1 MGTACYEKPVMGDSR
16 IEAVLFDLGGVFTDS
31 PFEAATRVGDELGAE
46 PGRMLEIVFGPYHD
60 DTDHP
65 WHRLERGELAL
76 EDARTEIIALGE
88 REGIDSDPY
97 RVLALLAAGSGPRED
112 VVAAVHRLRDGGY
125 RTAIVTNNAREF
137 RDAWLSLLPFD
148 EMFDVIVDS
157 SAVGMRKPNPEIFH
171 HTLRE
176 LGDVEPARA
185 VFLDDFEGNVRA
197 AVELGLHG
205 IVVGSDPTEA
215 LEALARLTYAR

>member
-1 MGTACYEKPVMGDSR
+1 MATIT

-31 PFEAATRVGDELGAE
+31 PFEAAAKVGDELGAD

-65 WHRLERGELAL
+65 WHRLERGEIAL
-76 EDARTEIIALGE
+76 EAARREIIELGE

-97 RVLALLAAGSGPRED
+97 RVLALLAAGGGPRQE
-112 VVAAVHRLRDGGY
+112 VVDSVHRLREAGF

-137 RDAWLSLLPFD
+137 REAWLSMLPF
-148 EMFDVIVDS
+148 EELFDVIVDS

-176 LGDVEPARA
+176 LGDVAPSRA

-197 AVELGLHG
+197 AIALGLHG
-205 IVVGSDPTEA
+205 IVVESDPAGA
-215 LEALARLTYAR
+215 LAALARLTFDR